1 MKYVVC
7 EKPGNFVLKE
17 KEVPTRKGNEALLRI
32 KNVGICGTDIHA
44 YGGNQAFFTY
54 PRILGHELCAEVVE
68 VDNNTDTIKVGD
80 RVAIMPYLSCGTCI
94 ACTQGK
100 TNCCSNIKVIGVHT
114 DGGMQEL
121 ISLPTNVLIPVNHL
135 TDNETV
141 IIEPLAIAAHAIR
154 RASLKKGE
162 TIVVM
167 GCGPIGI
174 ALMAQA
180 RIIGARVI
188 AIDIDNKRLKYAMDD
203 MGADHI
209 INTVEENAEE
219 RVMELTNGNLCEVVF
234 DATGAKRALEEGPK
248 YMCHG
253 GRYVLVGLSKGDL
266 VYNHPQ
272 IHAKE
277 TTLLCSR
284 NATYK
289 DFEHVI
295 QMIKSFP
302 TDKYITHRMKFSE
315 LPEIFDDFIGS
326 DDLAVKAVVDI
337 G

>member
-7 EKPGNFVLKE
+7 EEPGKFALKE
-17 KEVPTRKGNEALLRI
+17 KGAPTRKAGEALLRI
-32 KNVGICGTDIHA
+32 KSIGICGTDIHA

-54 PRILGHELCAEVVE
+54 PRILGHELCAEVMA
-68 VDNNTDTIKVGD
+68 VDENETLKVGD
-80 RVAIMPYLSCGTCI
+80 KVAIMPYLSCGECM
-94 ACTQGK
+94 ACSHGK
-100 TNCCSNIKVIGVHT
+100 TNCCSNIKVFGVHT
-114 DGGMQEL
+114 DGGMQEVV
-121 ISLPTNVLIPVNHL
+121 SLPTNVLIPVNHL
-135 TDNETV
+135 TEDETV

-154 RASLKKGE
+154 RACLKKGE

-180 RIIGARVI
+180 KIIGARVI
-188 AIDIDNKRLKYAMDD
+188 AIDIDDKRLEYAQNH
-203 MGADHI
+203 MGADFT
-209 INTVEENAEE
+209 INTIKENTAE
-219 RVMELTNGNLCEVVF
+219 RVMDITNGNLCEAVF
-234 DATGAKRALEEGPK
+234 DATGAKRALEEGPT
-248 YMCHG
+248 YMSHG
-253 GRYVLVGLSKGDL
+253 GRFILVGLSKGDL

-284 NATYK
+284 NATYQ

-302 TDKYITHRMKFSE
+302 TKKYITHRMSFSK
-315 LPEIFDDFIGS
+315 LPELFDGFIAS
-326 DDLAVKAVVDI
+326 HDLAIKAVVDI
-337 G
+337 D